1 MRKNIRIENPI
12 SGTGWTTRNR
22 AKRFISKGIAEWVEF
37 GVSIR
42 FCRAGDHQSCSV
54 RRVVD
59 ETALAYDRAAGTG
72 MAQIGDLA
80 NLPMVAPGMF
90 LNLGRRKGAS
100 RHTFLATQGF

>member
-22 AKRFISKGIAEWVEF
+22 AKRFIAKGIAEWVEF

-72 MAQIGDLA
+72 MAQIADLA
-80 NLPMVAPGMF
+80 NLPMVNPGR
-90 LNLGRRKGAS
+90 LLGYGRNTGGTRRA
-100 RHTFLATQGF
+100 L

>member
-22 AKRFISKGIAEWVEF
+22 AKRFIAKGIAEWAEF

-42 FCRAGDHQSCSV
+42 FTRAGDHQSHSV

-59 ETALAYDRAAGTG
+59 ATALAYDRVAGTG
-72 MAQIGDLA
+72 MAQIEDLA
-80 NLPMVAPGMF
+80 NLPMVNPGR
-90 LNLGRRKGAS
+90 LLGCGRNTGVSRR
-100 RHTFLATQGF
+100 HL